1 MRHGFL
7 TPLFVLMIVATPASA
22 DPKQDAA
29 DLAAQSAK
37 HYKRGEFEQAASLL
51 REAYE
56 KFPEP
61 NLLYNLARALEGM
74 GDRASAIEAYEKYLA
89 TGRRIEDRGGIERRV
104 ATLKAELEAQKAA
117 EKPVDQPQPPPPPV
131 VEVKPE
137 PAPAP
142 VPVVTTEVAVEKP
155 EKRTRSKLP
164 WITIASG
171 AAIAVA
177 GGFMAYRARSNDN
190 KSDDA
195 MSGVEAESFHD
206 KARRDALAANILFG
220 VGGAVMITGVVI
232 AW

>member
-7 TPLFVLMIVATPASA
+7 APLFVLLIVAGSAAA

-37 HYKRGEFEQAASLL
+37 HYKRGEFEQAAALL

-61 NLLYNLARALEGM
+61 NLLYNLARALEGF
-74 GDRASAIEAYEKYLA
+74 GDRVGAIEAYEKYLA

-104 ATLKAELEAQKAA
+104 ATLKAELEALKKPIEKPI
-117 EKPVDQPQPPPPPV
+117 EKPVEKPASPA
-131 VEVKPE
+131 VEE
-137 PAPAP
+137 PAPVAILAP
-142 VPVVTTEVAVEKP
+142 EP
-155 EKRTRSKLP
+155 EAPKQRSRTKLP
-164 WITIASG
+164 WITIAGG
-171 AAIAVA
+171 AAIAA
-177 GGFMAYRARSNDN
+177 IGGVMAFRARSNDN

-195 MSGVEAESFHD
+195 MSGIEAEGFHD
-206 KARRDALAANILFG
+206 KAKRDALAANILFG

>member
-7 TPLFVLMIVATPASA
+7 TPLFVLLIVASSAAA

-37 HYKRGEFEQAASLL
+37 HYKRGEFEQAAALL

-61 NLLYNLARALEGM
+61 NLLYNLARALEGF
-74 GDRASAIEAYEKYLA
+74 GDRVGAIEAYEKYLA

-104 ATLKAELEAQKAA
+104 ATLKAELDEQKRREQAA
-117 EKPVDQPQPPPPPV
+117 EKAKQPPPPPPPV
-131 VEVKPE
+131 VEVKPVE
-137 PAPAP
+137 PAP
-142 VPVVTTEVAVEKP
+142 VPMETHSDPPA
-155 EKRTRSKLP
+155 KRRSKLP

-171 AAIAVA
+171 AAIAA
-177 GGFMAYRARSNDN
+177 IGGVFAYRARSNDN

-195 MSGVEAESFHD
+195 MSGVDAENFHD
-206 KARRDALAANILFG
+206 KAKRDALAANILFG